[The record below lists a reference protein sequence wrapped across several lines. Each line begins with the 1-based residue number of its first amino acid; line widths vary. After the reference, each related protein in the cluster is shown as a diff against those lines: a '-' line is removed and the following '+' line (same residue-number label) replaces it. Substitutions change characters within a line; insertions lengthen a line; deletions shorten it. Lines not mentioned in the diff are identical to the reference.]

1 MHADTQ
7 IGTAAAARTA
17 FSPRA
22 AVLGVGLCV
31 AVVLAIFWPTTLS
44 TFETW
49 WRSATYQHCFF
60 VIPIFMWLVWG
71 QRDRLAATPAAPYW
85 PGLLLASGCGLIWL
99 TGVLAVTNAISQLA
113 LVGMTVVA
121 VLTVFGLAWAK
132 VLWFPLL
139 FLFFA
144 VPFGDALVPS
154 MTNWTADFT
163 VLALRATGVPIFREG
178 NQFVIPSGSW
188 SVVEA
193 CSGIK
198 FLIAS
203 LMVGTLYAWLMYRSL
218 ARRVAFMLASIAVP
232 FAANWLRAYLTVLI
246 AHLTNNRWMLG
257 IDHLLFGWILF
268 AAALLALFWF
278 GMRWREDDQGKP
290 ETMVAAHADRGRLAL
305 GALVALLALGIWPPI
320 AEALLQPVGDPGTPQ
335 IAAPLPTAG
344 WAASAE
350 PIADWSPHLTGAAA
364 TATFTYQKGLKRVG
378 LFVAAF
384 RHQHESAKLATTIN
398 QFVAVK
404 GPWMQTSSRMAEVPP
419 LSATPSMVRAATLRG
434 RLSTERLVAWQ
445 WYWVGD
451 SANASDLV
459 SKLELARARLLRRPD
474 TGLWVTVFTPL
485 GEGNDDFAGDEAL
498 ADFLRSM
505 DPSLRAAFARTTER

>member
-1 MHADTQ
+1 MEPLLFSRSSNSLPEHEGVRDAAVPVRRRRRGGRLTMHADTQ
-7 IGTAAAARTA
+7 TGTACGGADKR

-22 AVLGVGLCV
+22 AVLGVGLCL
-31 AVVLAIFWPTTLS
+31 AVCSRSSGQRPVS
-44 TFETW
+44 MVDTW

-144 VPFGDALVPS
+144 VPFGDALVPT

-163 VLALRATGVPIFREG
+163 VAALRATGVPIFREG
-178 NQFVIPSGSW
+178 NHFVIPSGSW

-232 FAANWLRAYLTVLI
+232 FVANWLRAYLTVLI

-278 GMRWREDDQGKP
+278 GMRWREDDSGQAGGDGRRVCGSRP
-290 ETMVAAHADRGRLAL
+290 SRPWCTGRAPGARHLAAACGGTVAAGRGSGHA
-305 GALVALLALGIWPPI
+305 
-320 AEALLQPVGDPGTPQ
+320 E

-350 PIADWSPHLTGAAA
+350 PIAVTG
-364 TATFTYQKGLKRVG
+364 
-378 LFVAAF
+378 
-384 RHQHESAKLATTIN
+384 
-398 QFVAVK
+398 
-404 GPWMQTSSRMAEVPP
+404 
-419 LSATPSMVRAATLRG
+419 
-434 RLSTERLVAWQ
+434 
-445 WYWVGD
+445 
-451 SANASDLV
+451 
-459 SKLELARARLLRRPD
+459 RRI
-474 TGLWVTVFTPL
+474 
-485 GEGNDDFAGDEAL
+485 
-498 ADFLRSM
+498 
-505 DPSLRAAFARTTER
+505 

>member
-31 AVVLAIFWPTTLS
+31 AVVLAVFWPTTVS
-44 TFETW
+44 IVETW

-71 QRDRLAATPAAPYW
+71 QRNRLAATPAAPYW
-85 PGLLLASGCGLIWL
+85 PGLLLACGCGLIWL

-203 LMVGTLYAWLMYRSL
+203 LMVGTLYAWLMYRS
-218 ARRVAFMLASIAVP
+218 VA
-232 FAANWLRAYLTVLI
+232 
-246 AHLTNNRWMLG
+246 G
-257 IDHLLFGWILF
+257 
-268 AAALLALFWF
+268 
-278 GMRWREDDQGKP
+278 
-290 ETMVAAHADRGRLAL
+290 
-305 GALVALLALGIWPPI
+305 
-320 AEALLQPVGDPGTPQ
+320 
-335 IAAPLPTAG
+335 
-344 WAASAE
+344 
-350 PIADWSPHLTGAAA
+350 
-364 TATFTYQKGLKRVG
+364 
-378 LFVAAF
+378 
-384 RHQHESAKLATTIN
+384 
-398 QFVAVK
+398 VAVGK
-404 GPWMQTSSRMAEVPP
+404 
-419 LSATPSMVRAATLRG
+419 
-434 RLSTERLVAWQ
+434 
-445 WYWVGD
+445 
-451 SANASDLV
+451 
-459 SKLELARARLLRRPD
+459 
-474 TGLWVTVFTPL
+474 
-485 GEGNDDFAGDEAL
+485 
-498 ADFLRSM
+498 
-505 DPSLRAAFARTTER
+505 